1 MVTIN
6 INDREYDLATTLRVA
21 YLVQGQHNH
30 KPYSEVFADIG
41 NMVLEDQIG
50 ILYCAFKVKNPD
62 EAKFITR
69 EKFLDAY
76 LDNYNLKQVM
86 EQLEAVVRGIMGTEV
101 PAQETQADAS
111 GDDIQEK

>member
-6 INDREYDLATTLRVA
+6 INDKEYDLATTLRVA

-101 PAQETQADAS
+101 PTQETQSDAA